1 MTKISVTVQDRGE
14 FAKKILNQNHL
25 IWKNFVDI
33 YQVQFVV
40 KDKISAFKIEFR
52 RFGAQERIPKKMVQ
66 DFLKAQKFN
75 LIEEFQSPKIHARV
89 LFSCCN

>member
-1 MTKISVTVQDRGE
+1 MKKISVTLPDRGE
-14 FAKKILNQNHL
+14 FAKS
-25 IWKNFVDI
+25 FVDF

-40 KDKISAFKIEFR
+40 KYKISAFKIEFR

-89 LFSCCN
+89 MFSLEFEKYFLETVLL